1 MVQTQPPE
9 TSADRYRRRAKELR
23 TLAGAAG
30 REETRRELGVIAA
43 QYDKLA
49 EDLDRSERKR

>member
-23 TLAGAAG
+23 TLANAAG
-30 REETRRELGVIAA
+30 RAETRRELGVIAA

-49 EDLDRSERKR
+49 EDLDKGKRRR

>member
-1 MVQTQPPE
+1 MGQKQPPE

-23 TLAGAAG
+23 TLAKAAA

-43 QYDKLA
+43 QYEKLA
-49 EDLDRSERKR
+49 EDLDKSERKR